1 MYTTDNGIEI
11 YETLQ
16 DLLSKDIL
24 KVGEYDEKYYV
35 ELKTDDPYDNT
46 VWIVDKNT
54 LEVSWIH
61 FTTFII
67 EDIDEKVKPVDIETL
82 RRLL

>member
-1 MYTTDNGIEI
+1 MYVADNGIEV

-16 DLLSKDIL
+16 DLLTKDIL
-24 KVGEYDEKYYV
+24 KVGEYEEKYYI

-46 VWIVDKNT
+46 VWIVNKNN
-54 LEVSWIH
+54 LEVSWMP
-61 FTTFII
+61 FTTFIV
-67 EDIDEKVKPVDIETL
+67 EDIDEKVKPVDVETL